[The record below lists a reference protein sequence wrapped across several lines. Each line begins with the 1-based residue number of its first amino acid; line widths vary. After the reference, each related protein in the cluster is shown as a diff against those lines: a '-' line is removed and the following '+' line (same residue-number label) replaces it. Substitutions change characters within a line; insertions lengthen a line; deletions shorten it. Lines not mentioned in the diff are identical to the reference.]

1 MAYRFVLDVPEALH
15 ESAKAAVGTAP
26 GAMVLIERRPNP
38 TSAEGSR
45 AELSVTA
52 HTLDVIDVVY
62 GWLAETDA
70 AAASDVYLEAY
81 KGGRF
86 PLIEHDPK
94 ALRRLIQGNQYWYE
108 NTMPNVH
115 YLDAGMMEGGAMVAD
130 VPYGGRTAS
139 GLAVAEAVNDVT
151 LGAVDHVAV
160 RVRNPYQAE
169 TFYRDFFGMS
179 VSYRARRDDDRWD
192 ILPADYD
199 WTDRFATGVEPDII
213 RMENG
218 PVSLV
223 LINAGAA
230 AVLMEARVAYISVSA
245 PIETLNELRGRA
257 LFASYTLQEDS
268 PRAFRFIDPF
278 GVSWQIVAQ

>member
-1 MAYRFVLDVPEALH
+1 MAYRFVLDMPEALH
-15 ESAKAAVGTAP
+15 EPAKAAIGTARD
-26 GAMVLIERRPNP
+26 AMVLIERRPNP
-38 TSAEGSR
+38 ASAEGSR

-62 GWLAETDA
+62 RWLAETND
-70 AAASDVYLEAY
+70 AASDVYLDAY

-86 PLIEHDPK
+86 ALVEHDPK

-115 YLDAGMMEGGAMVAD
+115 YLDAGMMEGGAKVAD

-139 GLAVAEAVNDVT
+139 GLAVAGAANDVT

-179 VSYRARRDDDRWD
+179 VSYRARRDDDRWQH
-192 ILPADYD
+192 LPDSYD
-199 WTDRFATGVEPDII
+199 WNDRFESGIEPDII
-213 RMENG
+213 RLENG
-218 PVSLV
+218 AVSLV
-223 LINAGAA
+223 VINAGAA

-278 GVSWQIVAQ
+278 GVSWQIVAE

>member
-15 ESAKAAVGTAP
+15 ESANAAIGTARD
-26 GAMVLIERRPNP
+26 AMVLIERRPNP

-52 HTLDVIDVVY
+52 HSLDVIDVVY
-62 GWLAETDA
+62 LWLAETGDTG
-70 AAASDVYLEAY
+70 DVYLEAY

-86 PLIEHDPK
+86 ALVEHDPK

-115 YLDAGMMEGGAMVAD
+115 YLDAGMMEGGAKVTD
-130 VPYGGRTAS
+130 VPFGGRVAS

-169 TFYRDFFGMS
+169 SFYRDFFGMS
-179 VSYRARRDDDRWD
+179 VSYRARRDDDRWQL
-192 ILPADYD
+192 LPADYD
-199 WTDRFATGVEPDII
+199 WDDRFASGIEPNII

-218 PVSLV
+218 PVALV

-230 AVLMEARVAYISVSA
+230 AVLMEARVAYISISA

>member
-1 MAYRFVLDVPEALH
+1 
-15 ESAKAAVGTAP
+15 
-26 GAMVLIERRPNP
+26 
-38 TSAEGSR
+38 
-45 AELSVTA
+45 
-52 HTLDVIDVVY
+52 
-62 GWLAETDA
+62 
-70 AAASDVYLEAY
+70 
-81 KGGRF
+81 
-86 PLIEHDPK
+86 
-94 ALRRLIQGNQYWYE
+94 
-108 NTMPNVH
+108 
-115 YLDAGMMEGGAMVAD
+115 MVAD

-179 VSYRARRDDDRWD
+179 VSYRARRDDDRWQH
-192 ILPADYD
+192 LPADYD
-199 WTDRFATGVEPDII
+199 WNDRFATGIEPDII

-278 GVSWQIVAQ
+278 GVSWQIVAA

>member
-15 ESAKAAVGTAP
+15 ESAKAAVGTARD
-26 GAMVLIERRPNP
+26 AMVLIEHKP
-38 TSAEGSR
+38 TPSVSEEQR
-45 AELSVTA
+45 VDLSVTA

-62 GWLAETDA
+62 RWLAEIDDA
-70 AAASDVYLEAY
+70 GDVYLDAY

-86 PLIEHDPK
+86 PLVEHDPK

-115 YLDAGMMEGGAMVAD
+115 YLDAGMMEGGAKVAD

-139 GLAVAEAVNDVT
+139 GLAVAEAENAVT

-160 RVRNPYQAE
+160 RVRNPHQAE
-169 TFYRDFFGMS
+169 AFYRDFFGMS
-179 VSYRARRDDDRWD
+179 VSYRARRDDDRWQH
-192 ILPADYD
+192 LPAGYD
-199 WTDRFATGVEPDII
+199 WDERHTTGIEPDII

-218 PVSLV
+218 AVSLV
-223 LINAGAA
+223 IINAGAA
-230 AVLMEARVAYISVSA
+230 AVLMEARVAYISISA
-245 PIETLNELRGRA
+245 PIETLNALRGRA
-257 LFASYTLQEDS
+257 LFASYTIQEDN

-278 GVSWQIVAQ
+278 GVSWQIVAE

>member
-1 MAYRFVLDVPEALH
+1 MTYRFVLDVPEALH
-15 ESAKAAVGTAP
+15 ESAKAAVGTARD
-26 GAMVLIERRPNP
+26 AMVLIERRPNP

-52 HTLDVIDVVY
+52 HTLDVIDVIY
-62 GWLAETDA
+62 RWLGETGDTG
-70 AAASDVYLEAY
+70 DVYLEAY

-86 PLIEHDPK
+86 PLVEHDPK

-115 YLDAGMMEGGAMVAD
+115 YLDAGMMEGGAKVAD
-130 VPYGGRTAS
+130 VPYGGRAAS
-139 GLAVAEAVNDVT
+139 GLAVAPAEQVVT
-151 LGAVDHVAV
+151 LGQVDHVAV

-179 VSYRARRDDDRWD
+179 VNYRARRENERWQH
-192 ILPADYD
+192 LPADFD
-199 WTDRFATGVEPDII
+199 WNDRFQTGIEPDII
-213 RMENG
+213 RLENG
-218 PVSLV
+218 AVSLV
-223 LINAGAA
+223 VINAGAA

-245 PIETLNELRGRA
+245 PIETLNALRGRA
-257 LFASYTLQEDS
+257 LFAAYTVQEDS

-278 GVSWQIVAQ
+278 GVSWQIVAA

>member
-1 MAYRFVLDVPEALH
+1 MTYRFVLDVPEALH
-15 ESAKAAVGTAP
+15 ESAKAAVGTARD
-26 GAMVLIERRPNP
+26 AMVLIERRPNP

-45 AELSVTA
+45 AELSVSA

-62 GWLAETDA
+62 RWLAETGDA
-70 AAASDVYLEAY
+70 GDVYLEAY

-86 PLIEHDPK
+86 PLVEHDPK

-115 YLDAGMMEGGAMVAD
+115 YLDAGMMEGGAKVAD

-139 GLAVAEAVNDVT
+139 GLAVAPAEHAVS
-151 LGAVDHVAV
+151 LGALDHVAV
-160 RVRNPYQAE
+160 RVRDPYRAE

-179 VSYRARRDDDRWD
+179 VSYRARRDDDRWQH
-192 ILPADYD
+192 LPADFD
-199 WTDRFATGVEPDII
+199 WDDRFQTGIEPDII

-218 PVSLV
+218 AVSLV
-223 LINAGAA
+223 IINAGAA
-230 AVLMEARVAYISVSA
+230 AVLMEARVAYISLSA
-245 PIETLNELRGRA
+245 PIETLNALRGRA

-268 PRAFRFIDPF
+268 PRAFRFTDPF
-278 GVSWQIVAQ
+278 GVSWQIVAA